1 MELRK
6 RETLLACLAL
16 GVLYAGILTAFL
28 PVASPNPYFY
38 DEADYMHAGRLGF
51 WSNYLDKPSVSG
63 IEFVRMGLELI
74 RDRNKRS
81 SISEQMR
88 ATDDVTFYRHYHGP
102 LYAYWLSFGQAIGL
116 ATETAFRGSGLI
128 PHLITATILLFG
140 MRKVFPG
147 AGWAGALCA
156 AGVYAGNRTGLITGL
171 TITQHAMF
179 PIVAAG
185 VLFSLSRFC
194 VTLDRRYWYA
204 TMALLGVSLAAVE
217 LTFVL
222 AGAMGVVLLALGK
235 RLRAL
240 YSWKELLK
248 LSLRGV
254 GAFAAGLFVVWP
266 MGLLTLN
273 ASKGFLV
280 MGYFA
285 VVRRNF
291 SPGGPLD
298 MWKLRLEVAPLELLA
313 PALALV
319 GIALW
324 WRRYGYRWELAPFV
338 SYVAVFSAVT
348 LVMTL
353 PYMHYHGSL
362 MMAASVVTGAALGE
376 LWRHRR
382 MWGAA
387 AAALTA
393 MTALITAVEYR
404 EQLASDLAVKP
415 VQSDVLSFLRK
426 KGIVD
431 GTDGDAVRLIAPF
444 LLVPTIHYY
453 YPRFRMASYDPSWAV
468 ERLIA
473 EATAPQGPGQLL
485 CAPPICDALR
495 QHARVVEQEAIRE
508 GGLPEDDLYWVRL
521 DKTAAG
527 AVRN

>member
-1 MELRK
+1 MGLRK
-6 RETLLACLAL
+6 KETLLACLAM
-16 GVLYAGILTAFL
+16 GVLYAGILAAFL

-51 WSNYLDKPSVSG
+51 WSNYLDSPSVSG
-63 IEFVRMGLELI
+63 IEFVRTGLELI
-74 RDRNKRS
+74 RDRTKRS
-81 SISEQMR
+81 KISEQMR

-140 MRKVFPG
+140 MRKLFPD
-147 AGWAGALCA
+147 AGWAGALGA
-156 AGVYAGNRTGLITGL
+156 AGVYVGNRTGLITGL
-171 TITQHAMF
+171 TITQHNMFAM
-179 PIVAAG
+179 VAAS
-185 VLFSLSRFC
+185 VLFSLSKFC

-222 AGAMGVVLLALGK
+222 VGAMGVVLLAAGK
-235 RLRAL
+235 RLRAI
-240 YSWKELLK
+240 YSWTELLK
-248 LSLRGV
+248 LALRGV
-254 GAFAAGLFVVWP
+254 GAFAAGLFIVWP
-266 MGLLTLN
+266 KGLLTLN
-273 ASKGFLV
+273 AIKGFLV

-285 VVRRNF
+285 IVRRNF

-319 GIALW
+319 GLALW
-324 WRRYGYRWELAPFV
+324 WRRYRYRWELAPFV
-338 SYVAVFSAVT
+338 SYVAVFCTVT
-348 LVMTL
+348 LIMTL
-353 PYMHYHGSL
+353 PYIHYQGSL

-376 LWRHRR
+376 LWRYRR
-382 MWGAA
+382 IWGAA
-387 AAALTA
+387 ATALTA
-393 MTALITAVEYR
+393 VTVLITAAQYR
-404 EQLASDLAVKP
+404 EQLMSDLAVKP
-415 VQSDVLSFLRK
+415 VQSDVLSFLHK
-426 KGIVD
+426 NGIVD
-431 GTDGDAVRLIAPF
+431 GADGDEVRLLAPF

-453 YPRFRMASYDPSWAV
+453 YPRFRTASYDPSWAV

-485 CAPPICDALR
+485 CAPSICGAIGQR
-495 QHARVVEQEAIRE
+495 ARIVEQETIRE
-508 GGLPEDDLYWVRL
+508 GGLPEDDLYWIRL
-521 DKTAAG
+521 DKPAAG